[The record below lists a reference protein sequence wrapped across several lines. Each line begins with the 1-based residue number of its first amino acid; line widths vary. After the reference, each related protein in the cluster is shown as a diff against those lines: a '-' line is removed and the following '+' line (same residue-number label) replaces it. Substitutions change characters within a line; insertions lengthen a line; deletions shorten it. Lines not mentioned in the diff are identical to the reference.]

1 MKRLFLV
8 AIVSFFA
15 FGVHAQTPNQ
25 WGETPEDSLFC
36 LEKVNLFRMHYE
48 AKNYREAYDNWQ
60 MVVNTCPRSWD
71 AIFTYSQNMLDNLI
85 KEETD
90 SIAKRR
96 LIDTLFWTY
105 DVRSTYFPKRF
116 SVGSC
121 IGFKALN
128 MLRYN
133 ADELQADQTKY
144 KDIFKMFEQS
154 VELDKENTQPSIW
167 NNYFLLAGAM
177 VEFESDTTIIIEA
190 YERATTYIKIG
201 MTEQYKRFDQQ
212 VAKLEELQEKFNEQ
226 LVDPGEYSRVYP
238 ILVRDTARINNF
250 IATYEKTLTNIE
262 QKFTPYAPCEV
273 LKEVYGKKMD
283 EMRDNVDALKRMLL
297 LFQNSKD
304 CLKDNA
310 LFEEAIAILYKND
323 PSADAAFWMGNFL
336 IQRDNKTSEDYEK
349 ILSYYNE
356 ALGKYETNEQ
366 KSTVQYM
373 IGTVYFL
380 QQKFVESRAAAL
392 EAIKLKPNNGQA
404 YMLIGDLYSQSGS
417 RCSGGDNLPY
427 AYNWAAADKYLRAA
441 TVDPSLSEAAAQK
454 RNSLTFPSKDAKFE
468 RGLNT
473 GDTYRVG
480 CWINET
486 TTVR

>member
-1 MKRLFLV
+1 MKKLFLV
-8 AIVSFFA
+8 AILSFFA
-15 FGVHAQTPNQ
+15 FGVHAQTSNC

-36 LEKVNLFRMHYE
+36 LEKVNLFRMHYD
-48 AKNYREAYDNWQ
+48 ARNYRDAYYNWQ
-60 MVVNTCPRSWD
+60 MVVNKCPCSWD
-71 AIFTYSQNMLDNLI
+71 AIYTYSQNMLDNLI
-85 KEETD
+85 KDETD
-90 SIAKRR
+90 SLARRR

-116 SVGSC
+116 SQGSC

-154 VELDKENTQPSIW
+154 VELDKENTQPTIW
-167 NNYFLLAGAM
+167 NNYFLLAKAM
-177 VEFESDTTIIIEA
+177 VAMESDTTIIIDA

-201 MTEQYKRFDQQ
+201 MTEQYKKYDQQ
-212 VAKLEELQEKFNEQ
+212 VARLEELQEKYNEK

-238 ILVRDTARINNF
+238 LLVRDTARINNF
-250 IATYEKTLTNIE
+250 ITTYEKTIASIE
-262 QKFTPYAPCEV
+262 QTFSPYAPCEV
-273 LKEVYGKKMD
+273 LMEVYGKKMD
-283 EMRDNVDALKRMLL
+283 QMRDDINALKKMLL
-297 LFQNSKD
+297 LFQNSND
-304 CLKDNA
+304 CLKGNT
-310 LFEEAIAILYKND
+310 LFEEALAIVYKNE

-336 IQRDNKTSEDYEK
+336 IQRDNKTSEDYET
-349 ILSYYNE
+349 ILKFYDE
-356 ALGKYETNEQ
+356 ALKRYETNEE

-404 YMLIGDLYSQSGS
+404 YILIGDLYSQSGH

-427 AYNWAAADKYLRAA
+427 AYNWAAADKYLKAA
-441 TVDPSLSEAAAQK
+441 AVDPSLSETAAQK
-454 RNSLTFPSKDAKFE
+454 RRSLTYPSTDAKFE